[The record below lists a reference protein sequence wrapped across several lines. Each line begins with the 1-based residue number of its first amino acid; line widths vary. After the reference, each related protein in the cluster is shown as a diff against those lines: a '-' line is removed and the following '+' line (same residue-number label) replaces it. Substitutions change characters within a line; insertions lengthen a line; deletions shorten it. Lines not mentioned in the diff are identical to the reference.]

1 MNLQQTF
8 DAAIAMPTILRPSL
22 LQAVRAIFAQDIQGR
37 VQIMLGIDRGPDTH
51 GILDTL
57 RSECPSHMAITVI
70 DPGYSTARRNGG
82 LYVNNYGGA
91 MRTAL
96 SYLANSRHVAFL
108 DDDNWW
114 GPSHLSALL
123 RAIQGKAYAF
133 SLRTLVDGRT
143 DEVICRDEW
152 ESIGPGKGVY
162 NKGFGGW
169 IDTSCLMVDKL
180 ACHDALPGWALSVAD
195 SGTGDDRMVFER
207 LKGKPVGETG
217 EYTAFYRIVLDGLHP
232 YLLWNY
238 KKAGVDLSR
247 FVSPEHMPP
256 EAVWEQCAAH
266 DRNEAAARQRAAGG
280 AATVATAATSTT
292 APAGA
297 PQAPPRT
304 AYASSQVVFSYPKR

>member
-1 MNLQQTF
+1 MNLQQPF
-8 DAAIAMPTILRPSL
+8 DVAIAMPTILRPSL

-37 VQIMLGIDRGPDTH
+37 VQIMLGIDRGPDAH

-57 RSECPSHMAITVI
+57 RAECPSHMTITVV

-82 LYVNNYGGA
+82 LYVNDYGGVL
-91 MRTAL
+91 RTVL
-96 SYLANSRHVAFL
+96 SYLANSRYVAFL

-114 GPSHLSALL
+114 APSHLSALL
-123 RAIQGKAYAF
+123 RAIQDKAYAF

-162 NKGFGGW
+162 DKGFGGW

-180 ACHDALPGWALSVAD
+180 ACHDALPGWALSVGD

-207 LKGKPVGETG
+207 LKGTPVGETR
-217 EYTAFYRIVLDGLHP
+217 EYTTFYRIVLDGVHP

-238 KKAGVDLSR
+238 RKAGVDLTR
-247 FVSPEHMPP
+247 FVKPEHMPS
-256 EAVWEQCAAH
+256 ADTWEQCAAH
-266 DRNEAAARQRAAGG
+266 DRNEAVRQAPAATVGMTAPG
-280 AATVATAATSTT
+280 AAT
-292 APAGA
+292 APA
-297 PQAPPRT
+297 PQRAG
-304 AYASSQVVFSYPKR
+304 YASAQIVLSYPKR